1 MSVSRW
7 KVACVVAAVGLFSA
21 AQVQAGPMIEF
32 GEEGG
37 YVQIDVKGQ
46 VYVENTDYGAG
57 SDYGKSRTDIHFQR
71 LRLSA
76 TGMLDDVWGFK
87 FQTCGNIGTTK
98 NPLGFAMTAQDV
110 DWNDRDI
117 RIIDGYGIANFR
129 PELNFKVGLTKI
141 PLTRANLD
149 DCFAPLSL
157 DRSMFVYSAYGSS
170 PAKFSRDLGA
180 VAWGGFLDNKLKYF
194 AGVFQG
200 REGQTSV
207 VNPISGATQKS
218 TIEPKSNFEYVGR
231 VHYSFLD
238 AEPGSG
244 YLGTYFGEK
253 KILTAGA
260 GIAYEADA
268 VYKNVS
274 GTGALL
280 NDQTVDY
287 LAYAAD
293 IMFEYPTTVGVITT
307 TAQYLK
313 VDFDD
318 AYATN
323 AWGGDRLASIAG
335 MNGQKEGGYGKIAY
349 MLPFTI
355 GASGK
360 LQPYALYEKWHFAHL
375 LGNDDQEIKQ
385 YGGGINY
392 YIKGQNVRLT
402 FEYLKTDFDK
412 KSLLPVGINSGPGI
426 TSTAPFTDPSKF
438 VDGYDTFRV
447 MLQFV
452 I

>member
-1 MSVSRW
+1 MSSSRW
-7 KVACVVAAVGLFSA
+7 KVGCIAATIGLLSA
-21 AQVQAGPMIEF
+21 AQAQAGPMIDF
-32 GEEGG
+32 GDDGG
-37 YVQIDVKGQ
+37 YVQVDVKGQ

-71 LRLSA
+71 LRLSV
-76 TGMLDDVWGFK
+76 TGMYDETYGFK

-98 NPLGFAMTAQDV
+98 NPLGYALTAQDV

-117 RIIDGYGIANFR
+117 RIIDGYGIANYS
-129 PELNFKVGLTKI
+129 PELNFKIGLTKI

-157 DRSMFVYSAYGSS
+157 DRSMFAYSAYGSS
-170 PAKFSRDLGA
+170 PAKFSRDIGG
-180 VAWGGFLDNKLKYF
+180 VAWGGFMDDKLKYF
-194 AGVFQG
+194 IGVFQG
-200 REGQTSV
+200 REGQTQV
-207 VNPISGATQKS
+207 VNPITGATQKS
-218 TIEPKSNFEYVGR
+218 TVDPESNFEYVGR
-231 VHYSFLD
+231 LHYSFLD

-253 KILTAGA
+253 KILTVGA
-260 GIAYEADA
+260 GIAYEADVA
-268 VYKNVS
+268 FKNVN
-274 GTGALL
+274 GTGTVL
-280 NDQTVDY
+280 NDETVDY

-293 IMFEYPTTVGVITT
+293 IMFEYPTPAGVITT

-323 AWGGDRLASIAG
+323 LWGGDRLASIAG

-355 GASGK
+355 GESGK
-360 LQPYALYEKWHFAHL
+360 LQPYGVFEKWHFAHL
-375 LGNDDQEIKQ
+375 LGRDDQGIKQ
-385 YGGGINY
+385 FGGGINY

-402 FEYLKTDFDK
+402 LEYLKTDFDK
-412 KSLLPVGINSGPGI
+412 TTLLPIGIGTGVGISNG
-426 TSTAPFTDPSKF
+426 APNPATFT
-438 VDGYDTFRV
+438 DGYDTFRM

>member
-1 MSVSRW
+1 MSSSRW
-7 KVACVVAAVGLFSA
+7 MVGCIAATVGLFSA
-21 AQVQAGPMIEF
+21 VQAQAGPMIEF
-32 GEEGG
+32 GEDGG
-37 YVQIDVKGQ
+37 YVQVDVKGQ

-71 LRLSA
+71 LRLGV
-76 TGMLDDVWGFK
+76 TGMYDETYGFK

-98 NPLGFAMTAQDV
+98 NPLGYALTAQDV

-117 RIIDGYGIANFR
+117 RIIDGYGIANYNDQ
-129 PELNFKVGLTKI
+129 LNFKIGLTKI

-170 PAKFSRDLGA
+170 PAKFSRDIGG
-180 VAWGGFLDNKLKYF
+180 VAWGGFMDDKLKYY
-194 AGVFQG
+194 AGIFQG

-207 VNPISGATQKS
+207 INPITGTTHKS
-218 TIEPKSNFEYVGR
+218 TVEPDSNFEYVGR
-231 VHYSFLD
+231 LHYSFLD

-253 KILTAGA
+253 KILTLGV
-260 GIAYEADA
+260 GVAYEADVA
-268 VYKNVS
+268 YKNVNAA
-274 GTGALL
+274 GVIQ
-280 NDQTVDY
+280 NDETVDY

-293 IMFEYPTTVGVITT
+293 LMFEYPTAAGVFTT
-307 TAQYLK
+307 TVQYLK
-313 VDFDD
+313 TDFDN

-323 AWGGDRLASIAG
+323 LNPGDRLASIAG

-355 GASGK
+355 GDSGK
-360 LQPYALYEKWHFAHL
+360 LQPYGVFEKWHFGHL
-375 LGNDDQEIKQ
+375 LGRDDQGIKQ
-385 YGGGINY
+385 FGGGINY

-402 FEYLKTDFDK
+402 LEYLKTDFDK
-412 KSLLPVGINSGPGI
+412 TTLLPIGIGTGVGITNG
-426 TSTAPFTDPSKF
+426 APNPATFT
-438 VDGYDTFRV
+438 DGYDTFRM